1 MALLPVLSL
10 ADVICAE
17 SHRANLK
24 PYWVAV
30 ERYLNSLSLHVLL
43 IFLFSVLSRWVV
55 LEEALAA
62 SEECYP

>member
-1 MALLPVLSL
+1 
-10 ADVICAE
+10 
-17 SHRANLK
+17 
-24 PYWVAV
+24 
-30 ERYLNSLSLHVLL
+30 VLL